1 MDIRHKEAL
10 LQHEEL
16 MLVTDRISLIIGAPE
31 GIVPEN
37 RFKKLLDYE
46 IGFLTETLREH
57 FLFEETGGYLSS
69 TFASSPIL
77 APQVE
82 ILRNEHA
89 EMAAGLDVL
98 KRHLAGMARHDITRK
113 LQDLVQTLHRHE
125 CAENDLLEMLL
136 CEEHEKK

>member
-1 MDIRHKEAL
+1 MNLRHKEAL

-16 MLVTDRISLIIGAPE
+16 MLITDRISLIIGAPE
-31 GIVPEN
+31 GIVPEI
-37 RFKKLLDYE
+37 RLRKLLDYE

-69 TFASSPIL
+69 TFASSPKL
-77 APQVE
+77 APRVE
-82 ILRNEHA
+82 VLRGEHT

-98 KRHLAGMARHDITRK
+98 KKNLAGLELHEIVRK
-113 LQDLVQTLHRHE
+113 LQDLIRTLHRHE
-125 CAENDLLEMLL
+125 RAENDLLEMLL